1 MSKRG
6 RTGVENDSCKQRK
19 RHNKQE
25 EDEHVR
31 QERNYKNLRFA
42 QRGLFDKRNK
52 YGIFVTIN
60 QATIQPSKLDVILN
74 MYRPLFKTATDM
86 TDRTRIL
93 IAFDPKLWNQVC
105 VKKKLELRPDGQ
117 YLLDNSQKFLNTG
130 GDIFFYIKS
139 DIKANADQILEL
151 LKTGLKDAGITC
163 KDLSITNSNEYG
175 NTLIING
182 SFREGLANLSDRC
195 SVDQLILIGEM
206 DNGEIGGTYMM
217 TQKFKTHW
225 EILGSKPDSTKE
237 EMIGR
242 KMFGLG
248 IVPSL
253 SDSSHIKRAHTLD
266 DFPPPCN
273 VSKGLRRIFRQ
284 SMPYGNCQTHPGR
297 EEGAFYISIAKS
309 TTIFHDILE
318 NISGCPGTTFDAFI
332 DVFSSL
338 EGSFWYVPSS
348 EELDLPVVDNKYC
361 RVDLDDQWNVPRK
374 NKYLFYNH
382 KQYLH
387 EIDKD
392 DGDVDRVSTRVLR
405 LLQYTFEQWNN
416 VWFQKTV
423 VPDIPDL
430 SKMLKNSE
438 KHFLKESIP
447 IRKGLA
453 IKKSLGELF
462 TTANIQASISNPS
475 EFYGWKSDL
484 FNIHPDEIIVGRM
497 PKDST
502 LGLGKKV
509 MKYLNDDERMTYY
522 LLGLSESSAVG
533 HIIPDYKKLLNL
545 GVTGLI
551 EDIKIK
557 YARDKGNHFYASCIL
572 ALEGV
577 KMYLDNYSRLA
588 AYLYT
593 LDNEYSNSQRQ
604 NLEEIIARMEHLST
618 GKPENFTEAVQLI
631 FSMHCCLHLIGQPV
645 AVGRIDELLT
655 PFVNQSANNTT
666 SNQDVIDCFWI
677 KFGERVILDPHEA
690 TDVTSWG
697 NCAVP
702 YSSDGNFP
710 RGDSL
715 NQWVQ
720 QITVGG
726 YHSNPKS
733 IQAMNDV
740 TILCLKAAR
749 RLPLNAP
756 CLSLR
761 LHKGMNEEI
770 LQETAKSLLSGG
782 AHPILLNDD
791 RIIPALESSPHL
803 QKMPIKKADI
813 QNYACDGC
821 YEPLLVGKSEF
832 TFTYLPLPLVLELTI
847 NQGDSYV
854 SAGPAYLQGKPS
866 SYRSVS
872 ASHIKSF
879 KNLQEIFESHLKIQ
893 IEGSL
898 YKLLANY
905 GNIWKA
911 CPAPLLSTLIDGCL
925 ETGRDLYNGG
935 AKYVV
940 AACMFIGFSN
950 CIDSLYSIQKLCF
963 DNTSA
968 CVSLNE
974 LLIALKNDWGFDMAE
989 PFVDDNAGIMRSA
1002 EKSTYYRSLRERV
1015 LKFPKFGTDAGAEN
1029 KTIQELAEWLSS
1041 LIVSTF
1047 KEVVENS
1054 SETDALCQLFT
1065 RLKKEYSTTKA
1076 PFECILC
1083 PGSGTFEGYVGWGM
1097 SLGASAD
1104 GRRKTMPIASD
1115 FSAAPVIQDGKCEP
1129 SQNDIYKSMKN
1140 WDHVEIKTGFSNGA
1154 EVDLNIHE
1162 NFPEDELVE
1171 FIRRF
1176 ANGEDGIGANL
1187 LTITCADEDT
1197 YQQACKDSE
1206 KYDLV
1211 RVRMGGWSEHFV
1223 AMFKAHKNQHM
1234 RRAYYNPPS
1243 PKTVSQSGAI

>member
-1 MSKRG
+1 M
-6 RTGVENDSCKQRK
+6 E
-19 RHNKQE
+19 
-25 EDEHVR
+25 
-31 QERNYKNLRFA
+31 
-42 QRGLFDKRNK
+42 
-52 YGIFVTIN
+52 
-60 QATIQPSKLDVILN
+60 
-74 MYRPLFKTATDM
+74 
-86 TDRTRIL
+86 
-93 IAFDPKLWNQVC
+93 
-105 VKKKLELRPDGQ
+105 
-117 YLLDNSQKFLNTG
+117 
-130 GDIFFYIKS
+130 
-139 DIKANADQILEL
+139 
-151 LKTGLKDAGITC
+151 
-163 KDLSITNSNEYG
+163 
-175 NTLIING
+175 
-182 SFREGLANLSDRC
+182 
-195 SVDQLILIGEM
+195 
-206 DNGEIGGTYMM
+206 NGEIGGTYMM
-217 TQKFKTHW
+217 TQKFKTNW
-225 EILGSKPDSTKE
+225 EILGSKPNSTKE

-248 IVPSL
+248 IIPSL

-273 VSKGLRRIFRQ
+273 VSKGLRRIYRQ
-284 SMPYGNCQTHPGR
+284 SMPYGSCQTHPGR
-297 EEGAFYISIAKS
+297 EEGAFYISFAKS

-318 NISGCPGTTFDAFI
+318 NISGCPGTTFDAFL

-348 EELDLPVVDNKYC
+348 EELDLPVVDNRYC
-361 RVDLDDQWNVPRK
+361 RVDLDEQWNVPRK

-392 DGDVDRVSTRVLR
+392 DSDPDRVSTRVLR

-416 VWFQKTV
+416 VW
-423 VPDIPDL
+423 
-430 SKMLKNSE
+430 
-438 KHFLKESIP
+438 
-447 IRKGLA
+447 R
-453 IKKSLGELF
+453 
-462 TTANIQASISNPS
+462 
-475 EFYGWKSDL
+475 
-484 FNIHPDEIIVGRM
+484 
-497 PKDST
+497 
-502 LGLGKKV
+502 
-509 MKYLNDDERMTYY
+509 
-522 LLGLSESSAVG
+522 
-533 HIIPDYKKLLNL
+533 
-545 GVTGLI
+545 
-551 EDIKIK
+551 
-557 YARDKGNHFYASCIL
+557 
-572 ALEGV
+572 
-577 KMYLDNYSRLA
+577 KMYLENYSRLA

-593 LDNEYSNSQRQ
+593 LNKEYSNSQRQ
-604 NLEEIIARMEHLST
+604 NLEAIKARMEHLSI
-618 GKPENFTEAVQLI
+618 GKPDNFTDAVQLI

-645 AVGRIDELLT
+645 AVGRLDELLA
-655 PFVNQSANNTT
+655 PYVNQSGNKTI
-666 SNQDVIDCFWI
+666 SNQEIIDCFWI
-677 KFGERVILDPHEA
+677 KFGERVILDPHQA

-702 YSSDGNFP
+702 YTSDGNFP

-726 YHSNPKS
+726 YHSNPKT

-782 AHPILLNDD
+782 AHPILLHDD

-803 QKMPIKKADI
+803 QKMSVKKADI
-813 QNYACDGC
+813 QNYASDGC
-821 YEPLLVGKSEF
+821 FEPLLVGKSEF
-832 TFTYLPLPLVLELTI
+832 AFTYVPLPLVLELTI

-854 SAGPAYLQGKPS
+854 SAGPAFLQGKPS
-866 SYRSVS
+866 FYRSVS
-872 ASHIKSF
+872 ASDIKSF
-879 KNLQEIFESHLKIQ
+879 KHLQDIFESHLKIQ

-950 CIDSLYSIQKLCF
+950 CIDALYSIKKLCF

-968 CVSLNE
+968 CVSLEE
-974 LLIALKNDWGFDMAE
+974 LLLALKNDWGFDMSE

-1002 EKSTYYRSLRERV
+1002 EKSTYYRSLRQRV
-1015 LKFPKFGTDAGAEN
+1015 LTFPKFGTDAGAED
-1029 KTIQELAEWLSS
+1029 KTVQELAEWLSS
-1041 LIVSTF
+1041 MVVSTF
-1047 KEVVENS
+1047 KDVVENS

-1115 FSAAPVIQDGKCEP
+1115 FSAAPVIQDGKCKP

-1140 WDHVEIKTGFSNGA
+1140 WDHGDIKTGFSNGA
-1154 EVDLNIHE
+1154 EVDLNMHE
-1162 NFPEDELVE
+1162 NFPEDELVN
-1171 FIRRF
+1171 FIRSY

-1197 YQQACKDSE
+1197 YQQAYRDSE
-1206 KYDLV
+1206 KYDLI
-1211 RVRMGGWSEHFV
+1211 RVRMGDVTTKYTNLTLLNTAKQASLACNSINASLMTVTESSYAYLQNVIFSTASPAIDGWRFWTNNRASKQTYVEGQTYFTDFPLDEESNEVSSPTYCVYGVYKHSENKIGWVPAGCHNDRLNGICLRYMAVYSVTEYATMYTPKVSWQKAKSVCKQVGGVLANSNKKMVDLIFQDSVVWAGLNTFWTDNYSQKYVGELQPRPFPNDEKQDNTNCVKATYVAKENKLKWSTESCDSMLSFLCMIEARREETIPIEEKEENTDGKQARRNETIPIDQKDEKTDGKQDEMLSPTDEGASVTFMFV
-1223 AMFKAHKNQHM
+1223 CANGLLYGDTKDDCIEAIEDQCSIDIPDFDSKLNGTEMIEYMTNIPPISLIGIILPLNSSFKYRKLFLGKLKN
-1234 RRAYYNPPS
+1234 S
-1243 PKTVSQSGAI
+1243 SKKKPKIDN